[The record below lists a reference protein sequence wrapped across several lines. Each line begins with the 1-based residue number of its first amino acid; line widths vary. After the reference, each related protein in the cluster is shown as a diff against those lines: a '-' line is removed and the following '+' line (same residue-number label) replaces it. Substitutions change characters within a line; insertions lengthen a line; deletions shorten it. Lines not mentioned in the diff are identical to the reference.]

1 MPVQNKISDPPV
13 ARRNNTSHP
22 HRARAAL
29 NSSAQQR
36 QPCTVR
42 RLLLPLVI
50 KLPCQGSASW
60 LARTTCPGIPP
71 TRDPEIQKPPSSSLC
86 SGASHLQAPST
97 SADGCHGTL
106 ALLGT
111 ARALPVGS
119 SELSQMWEQEPFDSL
134 NSGVRQGCL
143 LCQGVRLEHPSA
155 FSCTLSVPP
164 NSTAGAGLFCEQGLK
179 FQL

>member
-1 MPVQNKISDPPV
+1 MPGLCKLAGKDNLPGNP
-13 ARRNNTSHP
+13 SHP
-22 HRARAAL
+22 GPRDSEATI
-29 NSSAQQR
+29 QQS
-36 QPCTVR
+36 
-42 RLLLPLVI
+42 LL
-50 KLPCQGSASW
+50 W
-60 LARTTCPGIPP
+60 GIPP
-71 TRDPEIQKPPSSSLC
+71 
-86 SGASHLQAPST
+86 A
-97 SADGCHGTL
+97 GTL
-106 ALLGT
+106 RLCRRLPRDAGT
-111 ARALPVGS
+111 PRHSQGLAGGS

>member
-1 MPVQNKISDPPV
+1 MPGLCKQAGKDNLPGNP
-13 ARRNNTSHP
+13 SHP
-22 HRARAAL
+22 GPRETDATI
-29 NSSAQQR
+29 QQS
-36 QPCTVR
+36 
-42 RLLLPLVI
+42 LL
-50 KLPCQGSASW
+50 W
-60 LARTTCPGIPP
+60 GIPP
-71 TRDPEIQKPPSSSLC
+71 A
-86 SGASHLQAPST
+86 GAPT

-119 SELSQMWEQEPFDSL
+119 SEPSQMWEQEPFDSL
-134 NSGVRQGCL
+134 NTGVRQGCP

-164 NSTAGAGLFCEQGLK
+164 NSAAGAGLFCEQGLK